1 MGFTQRFDI
10 NGKDEKLFFTLKS
23 FSLSF
28 KGANDDWRRHKYVE
42 NFEEAIKRYDFD
54 IRNSVNQLYEEGFLL
69 TQVGEFELANID
81 RLELYP
87 TIKSYVDKFL
97 NEYIPYI
104 EKHTINKITKVEDN
118 KEKML
123 SAGYGI
129 PYQVTSML
137 NDAKNYVKKIIEIK
151 IILITITNTESYD
164 YSISQKNNTQLE
176 TSVILNSMYNI
187 ASGFTRHPQH
197 FSEQNEES
205 LRLNIV
211 SGLNGLPG
219 IDASAET
226 LNRAGK
232 TDIRILDIN
241 TKQTR
246 LIVECKMWYGPS
258 DVNKAINQLLGY
270 ITTNDTNACLIFF
283 VKNKQFTDI
292 INAVVDII
300 PEHENHI
307 QTFPNVQSGWQKHR
321 FSKIDDRLSYFNFD
335 VMLFHIPKIK

>member
-1 MGFTQRFDI
+1 M
-10 NGKDEKLFFTLKS
+10 
-23 FSLSF
+23 
-28 KGANDDWRRHKYVE
+28 
-42 NFEEAIKRYDFD
+42 
-54 IRNSVNQLYEEGFLL
+54 
-69 TQVGEFELANID
+69 
-81 RLELYP
+81 
-87 TIKSYVDKFL
+87 DKFL

-104 EKHTINKITKVEDN
+104 EKHTINKINKVEDN

-151 IILITITNTESYD
+151 IILMTITNTESYD

-232 TDIRILDIN
+232 TDIRILDLN
-241 TKQTR
+241 TK
-246 LIVECKMWYGPS
+246 
-258 DVNKAINQLLGY
+258 
-270 ITTNDTNACLIFF
+270 
-283 VKNKQFTDI
+283 
-292 INAVVDII
+292 
-300 PEHENHI
+300 
-307 QTFPNVQSGWQKHR
+307 
-321 FSKIDDRLSYFNFD
+321 
-335 VMLFHIPKIK
+335 